1 MLGKFKNCADF
12 NYKIQNLFPT
22 HISIKVFVIDKIFQM
37 DGIYLIIFF
46 RFFTDIPCVKI
57 LVDSPVRFGSET
69 IIKSVI
75 SSTPT
80 PEKIEWQSSK
90 EGIIYYCIGKP
101 SCFGRLDIFKM
112 PSLVIPKTTFND
124 KLHYRLLV
132 WNGIGESVSNS
143 VYLNVTGSMTITY
156 ILRSNILSCSK
167 YTSNYHM

>member
-1 MLGKFKNCADF
+1 MLGKFINCADF

-22 HISIKVFVIDKIFQM
+22 HIGIKVFVIDKIFQM

-90 EGIIYYCIGKP
+90 EGILYYCIGKP
-101 SCFGRLDIFKM
+101 SCFGRSDIFKM